1 MISSFSP
8 VLKFPKE
15 KRHRSRVGI
24 KERSSLCLTQKSTA
38 GKDSGAQQ
46 VINSSFIIGSLPQ
59 GQECILQSLMEGNN
73 PSSLLTQERT
83 ICCQELGTSSSLI
96 KCQEMVRE
104 VLVLVWKNCRM
115 LGRFQ
120 RLAFLTEFGSKCMT
134 SILAAQQPPLMNQ
147 ICVPRE
153 KTLTS
158 ERQSGMGK
166 NQKPCLFVCSL
177 PLFTYRFAARSWT
190 RSFISVGIQFPT
202 GGNVTLS
209 NFDTGDSPPMQ
220 GCKPQCHCLV
230 SRIL

>member
-1 MISSFSP
+1 M
-8 VLKFPKE
+8 
-15 KRHRSRVGI
+15 
-24 KERSSLCLTQKSTA
+24 
-38 GKDSGAQQ
+38 
-46 VINSSFIIGSLPQ
+46 INSSFIIGSLPR
-59 GQECILQSLMEGNN
+59 GQERILQSLREGSN

-120 RLAFLTEFGSKCMT
+120 RLAFLTEFGSKCMP

-147 ICVPRE
+147 KMCVPRK

-166 NQKPCLFVCSL
+166 KQKPCLFVLFLCSL
-177 PLFTYRFAARSWT
+177 TDLLQDLGQDHS
-190 RSFISVGIQFPT
+190 S
-202 GGNVTLS
+202 L
-209 NFDTGDSPPMQ
+209 
-220 GCKPQCHCLV
+220 
-230 SRIL
+230 